1 LILIAVSINNKSFI
15 LKVLYTRKGD
25 KHYMYVID
33 RDSKLTK
40 VSLIVNPGEGLTE
53 MSLNDALD
61 LAEERELDLVCISE
75 KDGLVITKLADYN
88 KLIYERQKR
97 EKENKKKARLNSQET
112 KEIQIRDSIA
122 EHDLQVKANNISRIL
137 NEGDKVRLVITYKG
151 RSIKL
156 IDEGADKLLALAD
169 KISTP
174 YNIEKQPKKEGNK
187 VAMVVA
193 PVKK

>member
-1 LILIAVSINNKSFI
+1 
-15 LKVLYTRKGD
+15 
-25 KHYMYVID
+25 MYVID

>member
-1 LILIAVSINNKSFI
+1 MILIAVSINNKSFI